1 MRRKGMLLLDALMA
15 LFLLSALA
23 VMMAPLAGE
32 WFSAMERS
40 RVGTK
45 LSETGL
51 FAMDFMVE
59 KIRNNRKSMAGEVKG
74 NAYDYWGVINQKTN
88 GTHDCRTVMSKE
100 IDVTYRF
107 FVDREK
113 LKLQLYNDSI
123 QPITGEYTGPEA
135 YAFLPAKSSL
145 FQQEGGGPVVIS
157 FTMHHQMKRLD
168 RDFETSVIPYADF
181 YGKGKVYE

>member
-51 FAMDFMVE
+51 FAMDFIVE
-59 KIRNNRKSMAGEVKG
+59 KIRNNRKPMAGVVKE
-74 NAYDYWGVINQKTN
+74 NRYDYQAVTDQ
-88 GTHDCRTVMSKE
+88 GTDG
-100 IDVTYRF
+100 TYRF
-107 FVDREK
+107 FVDQEK

-135 YAFLPAKSSL
+135 YAFLPGKKSL
-145 FQQEGGGPVVIS
+145 FHQEGGGPVVIS
-157 FTMHHQMKRLD
+157 FTMHHQMKRMD

>member
-32 WFSAMERS
+32 WFSAMERG

-59 KIRNNRKSMAGEVKG
+59 KIRNNRKPMAGVVKE
-74 NAYDYWGVINQKTN
+74 NRYDYQAVTDQ
-88 GTHDCRTVMSKE
+88 GTDG
-100 IDVTYRF
+100 TYRF

-135 YAFLPAKSSL
+135 YAFLPGKKSL
-145 FQQEGGGPVVIS
+145 FHQEGGGPVVIS
-157 FTMHHQMKRLD
+157 FTMHHQMKRMD

>member
-1 MRRKGMLLLDALMA
+1 MRRKGMLLLDGLMA

-59 KIRNNRKSMAGEVKG
+59 KIRNNRKTMAVGVKG
-74 NAYDYWGVINQKTN
+74 NRYDYQAVTGE
-88 GTHDCRTVMSKE
+88 GTDG
-100 IDVTYRF
+100 TYRF
-107 FVDREK
+107 FVDQEK

-135 YAFLPAKSSL
+135 YAFLPGEPSL
-145 FQQEGGGPVVIS
+145 FHQEGGGPVVIS
-157 FTMHHQMKRLD
+157 FTMHHQMKRMD

>member
-59 KIRNNRKSMAGEVKG
+59 KIRNNRKPMAGVVEG
-74 NAYDYWGVINQKTN
+74 NRYDYRAFTGE
-88 GTHDCRTVMSKE
+88 G
-100 IDVTYRF
+100 IDDTYRF

-113 LKLQLYNDSI
+113 LKLQLYNDTI
-123 QPITGEYTGPEA
+123 QPVTGEYTGPEA
-135 YAFLPAKSSL
+135 YAFLPGKKSL
-145 FQQEGGGPVVIS
+145 FHQEGGGPVVIS
-157 FTMHHQMKRLD
+157 FTMHHQMKRMD

-181 YGKGKVYE
+181 YEKGKVYE

>member
-59 KIRNNRKSMAGEVKG
+59 KIRNNRKTMAGVVKG
-74 NAYDYWGVINQKTN
+74 DRYDYQAVTGE
-88 GTHDCRTVMSKE
+88 G
-100 IDVTYRF
+100 IDDTYRF

-113 LKLQLYNDSI
+113 LKLQLYNDTI
-123 QPITGEYTGPEA
+123 QPVTGEYTGPEA
-135 YAFLPAKSSL
+135 YAFLPGKKSL
-145 FQQEGGGPVVIS
+145 FHQEGGGPVVIS
-157 FTMHHQMKRLD
+157 FTMHHQMKRMD

-181 YGKGKVYE
+181 YGKEKAYE

>member
-59 KIRNNRKSMAGEVKG
+59 KIRNNRKPMAGVVKE
-74 NAYDYWGVINQKTN
+74 NRYDYQAVTGE
-88 GTHDCRTVMSKE
+88 G
-100 IDVTYRF
+100 IDDTYHF
-107 FVDREK
+107 FVDQEK

-135 YAFLPAKSSL
+135 YAFLPGKKSL

-157 FTMHHQMKRLD
+157 FTMHHQMKRMD

-181 YGKGKVYE
+181 YGKRKVYE

>member
-1 MRRKGMLLLDALMA
+1 MRRKGMLLMDALMA
-15 LFLLSALA
+15 LFVLSALA

-32 WFSAMERS
+32 WFSAMERG

-59 KIRNNRKSMAGEVKG
+59 KIRNNRHSAAGGVRG
-74 NAYDYWGVINQKTN
+74 NSYDYRDFTAR
-88 GTHDCRTVMSKE
+88 GTE
-100 IDVTYRF
+100 GTYRF

-113 LKLQLYNDSI
+113 LKLQLYNGNI
-123 QPITGEYTGPEA
+123 QPLTGEYTGPEA
-135 YAFLPAKSSL
+135 YAFLPGRPSL
-145 FQQEGGGPVVIS
+145 FRQAEGGPVTIS

>member
-1 MRRKGMLLLDALMA
+1 MRRKGMLLLDGLMA

-59 KIRNNRKSMAGEVKG
+59 KIRNNRKTMAGVVKG
-74 NAYDYWGVINQKTN
+74 DRYDYQAVTGE
-88 GTHDCRTVMSKE
+88 G
-100 IDVTYRF
+100 IDDTYRF

-113 LKLQLYNDSI
+113 LKLQLYNDTI
-123 QPITGEYTGPEA
+123 QPVTGEYTGPEA
-135 YAFLPAKSSL
+135 YAFLPGKKSL
-145 FQQEGGGPVVIS
+145 FHQEGGGPVVIS
-157 FTMHHQMKRLD
+157 FTMHHQMKRMD
-168 RDFETSVIPYADF
+168 RDFETSVISYADF

>member
-1 MRRKGMLLLDALMA
+1 MRRKGMLLLDGLMA

-40 RVGTK
+40 RVGAK

-59 KIRNNRKSMAGEVKG
+59 KIRNNRKPMAGVVKE
-74 NAYDYWGVINQKTN
+74 NRYDYQAVTDQ
-88 GTHDCRTVMSKE
+88 GTDG
-100 IDVTYRF
+100 TYRF
-107 FVDREK
+107 FVDQEK

-135 YAFLPAKSSL
+135 YAFLPGKKSL
-145 FQQEGGGPVVIS
+145 FHQEGGGPVVIS
-157 FTMHHQMKRLD
+157 FTMHHQMKRMG

>member
-1 MRRKGMLLLDALMA
+1 MRRKGMLLPDALMA

-45 LSETGL
+45 LSETGF

-59 KIRNNRKSMAGEVKG
+59 KIRNNRKTMAGVVKG
-74 NAYDYWGVINQKTN
+74 DRYDYQAVTGE
-88 GTHDCRTVMSKE
+88 GTDG
-100 IDVTYRF
+100 TYRF
-107 FVDREK
+107 FVDQEK

-135 YAFLPAKSSL
+135 YAFLPGKKSL

-181 YGKGKVYE
+181 YGKGKAYE

>member
-23 VMMAPLAGE
+23 VMMVPLAGE

-40 RVGTK
+40 RVGAK

-59 KIRNNRKSMAGEVKG
+59 KIRNNRKTMAGVVKG
-74 NAYDYWGVINQKTN
+74 DRYDYQAVTGE
-88 GTHDCRTVMSKE
+88 G
-100 IDVTYRF
+100 IDDTYRF
-107 FVDREK
+107 FVDQEK

-135 YAFLPAKSSL
+135 YAFLPGKKSL

-157 FTMHHQMKRLD
+157 FTMHHQMKRMD

-181 YGKGKVYE
+181 YGKEKAYE

>member
-1 MRRKGMLLLDALMA
+1 MRRKGMLLLDGLMA

-32 WFSAMERS
+32 WFSAMERG

-59 KIRNNRKSMAGEVKG
+59 KIRNNRKTMAGVVKG
-74 NAYDYWGVINQKTN
+74 DRYDYQAVTGE
-88 GTHDCRTVMSKE
+88 GTDG
-100 IDVTYRF
+100 TYRF

-135 YAFLPAKSSL
+135 YAFLPGKKSL
-145 FQQEGGGPVVIS
+145 FHQEGGGPVAIS

-181 YGKGKVYE
+181 YEKGKVYE

>member
-1 MRRKGMLLLDALMA
+1 MLLLDGLMA

-59 KIRNNRKSMAGEVKG
+59 KIRNNRKPMAGVVKE
-74 NAYDYWGVINQKTN
+74 NRYDYQAVTDQ
-88 GTHDCRTVMSKE
+88 GTDG
-100 IDVTYRF
+100 TYRF
-107 FVDREK
+107 FVDQEK

-135 YAFLPAKSSL
+135 YAFLPGKKSL
-145 FQQEGGGPVVIS
+145 FHQEGGGPVVIS
-157 FTMHHQMKRLD
+157 FTMHHQMKRMD

>member
-1 MRRKGMLLLDALMA
+1 MRRKGLLLMDALMA

-32 WFSAMERS
+32 WFSAMERG

-59 KIRNNRKSMAGEVKG
+59 KIRNNRKPMAEVVIG
-74 NAYDYWGVINQKTN
+74 NRYDY
-88 GTHDCRTVMSKE
+88 RAFKE
-100 IDVTYRF
+100 NDEEGTYRF

-113 LKLQLYNDSI
+113 LKLQLYNDAI
-123 QPITGEYTGPEA
+123 QPVTGEYTGPEA
-135 YAFLPAKSSL
+135 YAFLPGEPSL
-145 FQQEGGGPVVIS
+145 FHQEGGGPVVIS
-157 FTMHHQMKRLD
+157 FTMHHQMKRMD

>member
-1 MRRKGMLLLDALMA
+1 MRRKGMLLLDGLMA
-15 LFLLSALA
+15 LFVLSALA

-32 WFSAMERS
+32 WFSAMERG

-59 KIRNNRKSMAGEVKG
+59 KIRNNRKPMAGVVKE
-74 NAYDYWGVINQKTN
+74 NRYDYQAFTGE
-88 GTHDCRTVMSKE
+88 G
-100 IDVTYRF
+100 IDDTYRF

-113 LKLQLYNDSI
+113 LKLQLYNDTI
-123 QPITGEYTGPEA
+123 QPVTGEYTGPEA
-135 YAFLPAKSSL
+135 YAFLPGEPSL
-145 FQQEGGGPVVIS
+145 FHQEGGGPVVIS

>member
-1 MRRKGMLLLDALMA
+1 MRRKGMLLLDGLMA

-32 WFSAMERS
+32 WFSAMERG

-59 KIRNNRKSMAGEVKG
+59 KIRNNRKTMAGVVKG
-74 NAYDYWGVINQKTN
+74 NRYDYQAVTGE
-88 GTHDCRTVMSKE
+88 G
-100 IDVTYRF
+100 IDDTYRF

-113 LKLQLYNDSI
+113 LKLQLYNDTI
-123 QPITGEYTGPEA
+123 QPVTGEYTGPEA
-135 YAFLPAKSSL
+135 YAFLPGKKSL
-145 FQQEGGGPVVIS
+145 FHQEGGGPVVIS

>member
-15 LFLLSALA
+15 LFLLSVLA

-32 WFSAMERS
+32 WFSAMERG

-59 KIRNNRKSMAGEVKG
+59 KIRNNRKPMADVVKE
-74 NAYDYWGVINQKTN
+74 NRYDYQAVTGE
-88 GTHDCRTVMSKE
+88 GTDG
-100 IDVTYRF
+100 TYRF

-113 LKLQLYNDSI
+113 LKLQLYNDTI
-123 QPITGEYTGPEA
+123 QPVTGEYTGPEA
-135 YAFLPAKSSL
+135 YAFLPGEPSL
-145 FQQEGGGPVVIS
+145 FHQEGGGPVVIS

>member
-1 MRRKGMLLLDALMA
+1 MRRKGMLLLDGLMA
-15 LFLLSALA
+15 LFLLSVLA
-23 VMMAPLAGE
+23 VMMAPLTGE
-32 WFSAMERS
+32 WLTAMERG

-59 KIRNNRKSMAGEVKG
+59 KIRNNRNPMAGVVKE
-74 NAYDYWGVINQKTN
+74 NRYDYQAVTDK
-88 GTHDCRTVMSKE
+88 GTDG
-100 IDVTYRF
+100 TYRF

-113 LKLQLYNDSI
+113 LKLQLYNDTI

-135 YAFLPAKSSL
+135 YAFLPGEPSL
-145 FQQEGGGPVVIS
+145 FHQEGGGPVVIS
-157 FTMHHQMKRLD
+157 FTMHHQMKRMD

-181 YGKGKVYE
+181 YGKRKVYE

>member
-59 KIRNNRKSMAGEVKG
+59 KIRNNRKTMAGVVKG
-74 NAYDYWGVINQKTN
+74 NRYDYQAVTGE
-88 GTHDCRTVMSKE
+88 G
-100 IDVTYRF
+100 IDDTYSF
-107 FVDREK
+107 FVDQEK

-135 YAFLPAKSSL
+135 YAFLPGSL
-145 FQQEGGGPVVIS
+145 ALFHQEGGGPVVIS
-157 FTMHHQMKRLD
+157 FTMHHQMKRMD

-181 YGKGKVYE
+181 YGKRKVYE

>member
-40 RVGTK
+40 GVGAK

-59 KIRNNRKSMAGEVKG
+59 KIRNNRKTMAGVVKG
-74 NAYDYWGVINQKTN
+74 NRYDYQAVTGE
-88 GTHDCRTVMSKE
+88 GTDG
-100 IDVTYRF
+100 TYRF
-107 FVDREK
+107 FVDQEK

-135 YAFLPAKSSL
+135 YAFLPGKKSL

-157 FTMHHQMKRLD
+157 FTMHHQMKRMD

>member
-59 KIRNNRKSMAGEVKG
+59 KIRNNRKPMAGVVKE
-74 NAYDYWGVINQKTN
+74 NRYDYQAVTDQ
-88 GTHDCRTVMSKE
+88 GTDG
-100 IDVTYRF
+100 TYRF
-107 FVDREK
+107 FVDQEK

-135 YAFLPAKSSL
+135 YAFLPGKKSL

-157 FTMHHQMKRLD
+157 FTMHHQMKRMD
-168 RDFETSVIPYADF
+168 RDFETSVIPYSDF
-181 YGKGKVYE
+181 YGKGKAYE

>member
-59 KIRNNRKSMAGEVKG
+59 KIRNNRKTMAGVVKG
-74 NAYDYWGVINQKTN
+74 NRYDYQAVIDQETD
-88 GTHDCRTVMSKE
+88 GTYS
-100 IDVTYRF
+100 F

-135 YAFLPAKSSL
+135 YAFQPGKSSL
-145 FQQEGGGPVVIS
+145 FHQEGGGPVVIS
-157 FTMHHQMKRLD
+157 FTMHHQMKRMD